1 MTATR
6 QAVGYEVHGDGPVV
20 LLVHSSVSGR
30 RQWRSLTQLLAPR
43 YRVVAVDLIGYGDTP
58 PWHAQREQRLSD
70 QAALLH
76 AIAEEVGEPAAI
88 VGHSFGA
95 SVALCAAA
103 TLGDRL
109 RRLVLIEPNPFPIL
123 RDAAPAAYAEAT
135 ALRATIQRSGDGI
148 VTQEAAERF
157 ADYWNGA
164 GTWAAMSH
172 ERQESFA
179 RALQPNYHEWDAVM
193 SPTAADHVAAV
204 TARTRVIAARDT
216 TYSIAAV
223 IATLERRRP
232 DWQFTWIDS
241 GGHMAALTRPDAI
254 NPLVAGALDEP
265 AATAPRP
272 DESG

>member
-1 MTATR
+1 M
-6 QAVGYEVHGDGPVV
+6 HGAGQVV

-30 RQWRSLTQLLAPR
+30 RQWRPLTQLLAPR
-43 YRVVAVDLIGYGDTP
+43 YRVVPVDLIGYGDTP

-70 QAALLH
+70 QAAVLH

-103 TLGDRL
+103 ALGDRL
-109 RRLVLIEPNPFPIL
+109 RQLVLIEPNPFPIL

-135 ALRATIQRSGDGI
+135 ALRAAIQRSGDGK
-148 VTQEAAERF
+148 VTREAAERF

-164 GTWAAMSH
+164 GTWAAMSQ
-172 ERQESFA
+172 ERRESFA

-223 IATLERRRP
+223 IATLERLRP
-232 DWQFTWIDS
+232 DWEFTWIDN
-241 GGHMAALTRPDAI
+241 GGHMAALTRPDVI
-254 NPLVAGALDEP
+254 NPIVAGSLDEP